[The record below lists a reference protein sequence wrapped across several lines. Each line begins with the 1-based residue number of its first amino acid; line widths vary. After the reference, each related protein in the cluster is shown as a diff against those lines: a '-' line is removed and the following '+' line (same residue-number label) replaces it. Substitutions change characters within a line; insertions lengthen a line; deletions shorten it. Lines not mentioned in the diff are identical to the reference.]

1 MGMKEERQNIRTYF
15 KIFIIFMIAF
25 VAALLL
31 LGLFSS
37 FVKQDAEI
45 ESKVQEKVYLDM
57 TQKSHIP
64 EERVV
69 HIPGYTGDF
78 IILTDSF
85 ITIGYFTD
93 TRVMYS
99 LSSGYG
105 ILTLL
110 VTSDGSPM
118 LYEGGN

>member
-1 MGMKEERQNIRTYF
+1 MKRWFCCIL
-15 KIFIIFMIAF
+15 
-25 VAALLL
+25 VAALLIF
-31 LGLFSS
+31 GLVACSGEAY
-37 FVKQDAEI
+37 KGT
-45 ESKVQEKVYLDM
+45 KVQEKVYLDM